1 MTSEAEQKPP
11 QQTPASGVSPG
22 ASHEPLEGSWP
33 LEAGRLSLGNPLM
46 ECLAVMATEFGRRTT
61 VNALMAGLPI
71 SASGVP
77 SPSVFVR
84 AAQRAHL
91 TAKMVR
97 RSLADIVHS
106 PNLPCILVL
115 KNNQACILKKKL
127 GGKGKDMKLEVL
139 FPETPTVAS
148 EVTGGELSE
157 RYGGY
162 AFFVR
167 PTARVDDRAGPS
179 AIATG
184 RDWFWSALRMNRKIY
199 TEVGIAAVMIN
210 VIGLAGSL
218 FTMNVYDRVI
228 PNQSFDTLWVLAA
241 GVTVAYLFDF
251 ILRNLRSHF
260 LDAAGRRA
268 DLKISARIFEHM
280 LAMKMAVRPPSA
292 GVLAAHMKEFEGL
305 RDFFT
310 SATITGLIDLP
321 FALFFIFLI
330 FVLAGPVAIVPALIA
345 PLVLFVGWAL
355 QKPLNKVIQESM
367 REGAFK
373 NGLLI
378 ETINGIETIKVQA
391 AEGHAQR
398 NWEEMVEHSSL
409 TSMKAK
415 AIAALAVNFASF
427 ATNFSTVGIIVL
439 GTYCISE
446 GTITMGALI
455 AAVILSG
462 RAMAPLAQVAA
473 IMTKYSQSKE
483 ALEKLDQLMASPV
496 ERPKDQHFITRP
508 LIDGRIEFRNVV
520 FSYPNQPNPVLHDVG
535 FMIQPGERVGII
547 GAVGSGK
554 TTIERLILNLYQ
566 PDSGSVQ
573 IDGTDVRQI
582 DPADLRRNIGVVQQT
597 PYIFYGSVR
606 DNITL
611 GHETV
616 PESAVM
622 RAAEMAGVL
631 AFLRDT
637 QAGLDSPVGERGD
650 MLSGGQRQAIAI
662 ARALLY
668 DPPVLL
674 MDEPTASIDPASER
688 RLYTRL
694 EEAVKDKTLILITHK
709 STMLGLVDK
718 LILMDRGRIVD
729 MGPRDEVIRKL
740 QEGQYLRGQP
750 GAST

>member
-1 MTSEAEQKPP
+1 MTPTKADKDSPQKSSADS
-11 QQTPASGVSPG
+11 ASG
-22 ASHEPLEGSWP
+22 EPLEGTWP

-46 ECLAVMATEFGRRTT
+46 ECLAVIATEFGRRTT

-71 SASGVP
+71 SASGMP
-77 SPSVFVR
+77 SPALFVR
-84 AAQRAHL
+84 AAERAHL
-91 TAKMVR
+91 SAKMVR
-97 RSLADIVHS
+97 RKLSDIIHS

-115 KNNQACILKKKL
+115 KNDQACILKKKL
-127 GGKGKDMKLEVL
+127 GGKGRDIRLQVL
-139 FPETPTVAS
+139 FPETPDEATEIAA
-148 EVTGGELSE
+148 GDLAE
-157 RYGGY
+157 RFGGY

-179 AIATG
+179 SILTG
-184 RDWFWSALRMNRKIY
+184 RDWFWSALRMNKKIY
-199 TEVGIAAVMIN
+199 IEVGIAAVMIN

-228 PNQSFDTLWVLAA
+228 PNQAFDTLWVLAV
-241 GVTVAYLFDF
+241 GVATAYIFDF

-268 DLKISARIFEHM
+268 DLKISARIFEQM
-280 LAMKMAVRPPSA
+280 LGMKMAARPPSA
-292 GVLAAHMKEFEGL
+292 GVLAAHMREFEGL

-321 FALFFIFLI
+321 FAFFFIFLI
-330 FVLAGPVAIVPALIA
+330 FVLSGSVAIVPAVIA
-345 PLVLFVGWAL
+345 PLVLLAGWLL
-355 QKPLNKVIQESM
+355 QKPLNKIIQESM
-367 REGAFK
+367 RQGAFK

-378 ETINGIETIKVQA
+378 EAISGIETIKVQA
-391 AEGHAQR
+391 AEGHTQR
-398 NWEEMVEHSSL
+398 NWEELVEHSSL
-409 TSMKAK
+409 TAMKAK
-415 AIAALAVNFASF
+415 AVASLAVNFASL
-427 ATNFSTVGIIVL
+427 ATNLSTVGIIIV
-439 GTYCISE
+439 GTYQISA
-446 GTITMGALI
+446 GNVTMGALI

-462 RAMAPLAQVAA
+462 RAMAPLAQVAS

-483 ALEKLDQLMASPV
+483 ALERLDQLMSSPV
-496 ERPKDQHFITRP
+496 ERPMDQHFINRP

-520 FSYPNQPNPVLHDVG
+520 FSYPNQPNPVLHDVS
-535 FMIQPGERVGII
+535 FMVQPGERVGVI

-597 PYIFYGSVR
+597 PYLFYGSVR

-616 PESAVM
+616 PESALL

-650 MLSGGQRQAIAI
+650 LLSGGQRQAIAI

-688 RLYTRL
+688 RLYNRL
-694 EEAVKDKTLILITHK
+694 EAAVEGKTVLLITHK

-729 MGPRDEVIRKL
+729 IGPRDDVIKRL
-740 QEGQYLRGQP
+740 QEGQYTRGRP
-750 GAST
+750 GGEM